1 MEKLLRRT
9 FNIYEGE
16 ATRAFLMFGYIFL
29 VISSLLIIKPVS
41 NALFLSKFGVSQLP
55 NAFIL
60 VAIFAALISVLYSR
74 LLGKIPLNILI
85 IRTLQIV
92 ILFLLIFWFLFYFTL
107 LEEWALYAF
116 YVWVAIFAVIS
127 TSQFWILANVIFNAR
142 EAKRLFGFI
151 GAGAIAGGILGGY
164 LTNWLAPVIGSE
176 NLIFVCI
183 LFLSICIFITRVVW
197 RKSMEANH
205 DIKFQQKKFLKKTVE
220 HPFKLIRGSRHLTV
234 MAGLVGI
241 GVLAA
246 KLVDY
251 QFSAIATAN
260 IYNEDELTAFF
271 GFWLSNLNIVSLFI
285 QLFLTRRVVGVFGV
299 GTSLFFLPAGI
310 LIGAVTILISP
321 ALWAGI
327 LIKISDGSLKQSIN
341 KAGMEL
347 LALPIPSDIKNQAK
361 TFIDVFMD
369 SFATGV
375 GGILLSLLTFG
386 LGFSV
391 RQVSLVTIL
400 LIAAWIYLVFQ
411 IRREYIN
418 SFRLRI
424 EREQEQPLEPA
435 IDPQNE
441 SVLGGLIKVLE
452 SGDEMQI
459 LPVLRMVKDIQNPRL
474 VPCFKKLIAHPSP
487 KIRLEVLENIYFY
500 HDNSFLE
507 EVKLLLDDPDQEIKT
522 RAIEYL
528 FRHTPRDPTELIRAF
543 LGDPDYHIRGAAL
556 LSAARES
563 RKNQALKETFGIRT
577 LIENSIKEIPLMKN
591 EMQAQF
597 TKINC
602 TRVIG
607 VLNDPELYPYLHIFL
622 NSAAAEVL
630 QAAIVSAAQT
640 GQKEFIPVLI
650 QHLGN
655 EAVQNQARQALSSFG
670 LEIIDILAGHL
681 ENPAADKKIRLH
693 IPKALASIGVQ
704 KSADALVR
712 NLEESDIDVRY
723 EVIRALNRLR
733 TNFPHL
739 KFDEQRIVGRIY
751 DESKNYMDTL
761 VVLYTQIAARSGK
774 TPDMYQERIAAARQQ
789 LIKAVEEK
797 LDFNLERIFRLL
809 GLKYPPDDIY
819 KAYLG
824 IRQENE
830 PDLRINAVEFLDNL
844 LDTGLKKVI
853 IPIVE
858 TTILNALIDDV
869 LKKFDIQIPSEF
881 ECYANLLSGDD
892 NWLKVC
898 VLDLIAI
905 SKDSRYIPFIGRL
918 IDNSNQAVTE
928 KARFALTEIGI
939 LGPPPEGISE

>member
-1 MEKLLRRT
+1 MGKLFRKA

-16 ATRAFLMFGYIFL
+16 TLRVSLMFSYIFL
-29 VISSLLIIKPVS
+29 IISTLLIIKPVS
-41 NALFLSKFGVSQLP
+41 NALFLSKFGVAQLP

-60 VAIFAALISVLYSR
+60 VAIFAALVSILYSK

-85 IRTLQIV
+85 FRSLQIV
-92 ILFLLIFWFLFYFTL
+92 ILFLLLFWALFYFTL

-151 GAGAIAGGILGGY
+151 GAGAIAGGIFGGY
-164 LTNWLAPVIGSE
+164 LTNLLAPVIGSE

-183 LFLSICIFITRVVW
+183 LFLSACIFIARTVW
-197 RKSMEANH
+197 KKSVETNPE
-205 DIKFQQKKFLKKTVE
+205 IKFQQKTLLKKSVD
-220 HPFKLIRGSRHLTV
+220 HPIKLIRNSRHLTV

-260 IYNEDELTAFF
+260 IFHEDELTAFF
-271 GFWLSNLNIVSLFI
+271 GFWLSNLNLVSLFI

-310 LIGAVTILISP
+310 LFGAVAILIFP
-321 ALWAGI
+321 ALWSGI

-347 LALPIPSDIKNQAK
+347 LALPIPTDIKNQAK

-369 SFATGV
+369 SFATGI
-375 GGILLSLLTFG
+375 GGVLLSLLTFG

-391 RQVSLVTIL
+391 RQVSVVIIL
-400 LIAAWIYLVFQ
+400 LIAAWLYLVIQ

-424 EREQEQPLEPA
+424 EPEQEQPLKPA
-435 IDPQNE
+435 IDLKNE
-441 SVLGGLIKVLE
+441 SVLNGLIKVLE
-452 SGDEMQI
+452 SDNEMRV
-459 LPVLRMVKDIQNPRL
+459 LLVLRMVKEIRNSRL
-474 VPCFKKLIAHPSP
+474 VPSFKKLMAHPSLEV
-487 KIRLEVLENIYFY
+487 RMEVLENMYFY

-507 EVKLLLDDPDQEIKT
+507 EVKSLLDDPDQEIKT

-528 FRHTPRDPTELIRAF
+528 FRHTPGDPAELIRVF
-543 LGDPDYHIRGAAL
+543 LGDPDYQIRGAAL

-563 RKNQALKETFGIRT
+563 LKNPVLKKTFGIR
-577 LIENSIKEIPLMKN
+577 EMVEKSIKEIPQMED
-591 EMQAQF
+591 EMQARF
-597 TKINC
+597 TQVNC

-607 VLNDPELYPYLHIFL
+607 MLNDSELYPYLHIFL
-622 NSAAAEVL
+622 NSGIPEVL

-655 EAVQNQARQALSSFG
+655 KAVQNQARQALSSFG
-670 LEIIDILAGHL
+670 LEIIDILAAHL
-681 ENPAADKKIRLH
+681 EEPAADKKIRLH
-693 IPKALASIGVQ
+693 IPRALGSIGVQ
-704 KSADALVR
+704 KSADVLIR
-712 NLEESDIDVRY
+712 NLDQGDIDIRY

-739 KFDEQRIVGRIY
+739 RFDEQRVVQKIY
-751 DESKNYMDTL
+751 EESKNYMDTL
-761 VVLYTQIAARSGK
+761 VVLYTQIAAQKGK
-774 TPDMYQERIAAARQQ
+774 TPDIQQERIAAARQQ

-797 LDFNLERIFRLL
+797 LDLNLERIFRLL

-819 KAYLG
+819 NAYLG

-844 LDTGLKKVI
+844 LDTGLKRVI

-858 TTILNALIDDV
+858 TTILDALIDDV

-881 ECYANLLSGDD
+881 ECFTSLLSGDD

-898 VLDLIAI
+898 VLDLIAL
-905 SKDSRYIPFIGRL
+905 SKESRYIPFIGKL
-918 IDNSNQAVTE
+918 IDNSSPAVTE
-928 KARFALTEIGI
+928 KARFVLTEIGI
-939 LGPPPEGISE
+939 LRPPSEGAS